1 MKTYKKKHSTA
12 GFTLVELIVVIVI
25 ILILAAVLVPQL
37 LKYVDRANQAKCAQQ
52 RRELAN
58 EFQIIGTEVAG
69 LGECTSVAAVEGLL
83 GGNAISYMIDK
94 GFAQADATLCPVHDE
109 TYTLD
114 VSYSNNRQ
122 NVTFVCPCVES
133 LNGYTSIFA
142 PYYDKLGN
150 NKSDAGAMIKYLE
163 DHDGF
168 PKVSSS
174 ITSGTSFANKDDLY
188 WRPYRLNDGTIIL
201 YAGEGNS
208 KNGDENVHSQWKAS
222 LLYINGTLYQS
233 TLTNTNGKPDGTG
246 ISAFHNYSLSDVT
259 SKIEN
264 SEITFSPAN

>member
-58 EFQIIGTEVAG
+58 EFQIMGTEVAG

-83 GGNAISYMIDK
+83 GGNVISYMIDK
-94 GFAQADATLCPVHDE
+94 GFAQADATVCPVHDE

-133 LNGYTSIFA
+133 ITGYLKGFEA
-142 PYYDKLGN
+142 YYPDSGYM
-150 NKSDAGAMIKYLE
+150 SDTNAMSDYLKE
-163 DHDGF
+163 HGGF

-174 ITSGTSFANKDDLY
+174 ITQGTLFEQDNNLY
-188 WRPYRLNDGTIIL
+188 WRPHRLNGQKASIL
-201 YAGEGNS
+201 YAGNGNATADSSDS
-208 KNGDENVHSQWKAS
+208 KINAS
-222 LLYINGTLYQS
+222 FRAKLLYVNGTIYQS
-233 TLTNTNGKPDGTG
+233 TNKDGTG
-246 ISAFHNYSLSDVT
+246 IAGFNNYKSTSELEQDLESLGFKPV
-259 SKIEN
+259 N
-264 SEITFSPAN
+264 

>member
-1 MKTYKKKHSTA
+1 MNKHRKKRLTS

-25 ILILAAVLVPQL
+25 ILILSAVLVPQL

-58 EFQIIGTEVAG
+58 EFQIMGTDVAG
-69 LGECTSVAAVEGLL
+69 LGECNSAAAVEALL
-83 GGNAISYMIDK
+83 GGDVIQYMIDN
-94 GFAQADATLCPVHDE
+94 GFAQADATVCPVHDE

-114 VSYSNNRQ
+114 VSYRDNRQ

-133 LNGYTSIFA
+133 LNGYTSIFG
-142 PYYDKLGN
+142 PYYN
-150 NKSDAGAMIKYLE
+150 NLTGGQGDADAMKAYLK

-168 PKVSSS
+168 QKVASSL
-174 ITSGTSFANKDDLY
+174 TAGTNFADKDNLY
-188 WRPYRLNDGTIIL
+188 WRPYRLKDGTIIL

-208 KNGDENVHSQWKAS
+208 KDGDKNVHAQWKAS

-233 TLTNTNGKPDGTG
+233 TNTKNNGNPDGTG
-246 ISAFHNYSLSDVT
+246 ITAFHDYSLSDVT
-259 SKIEN
+259 SKIEK